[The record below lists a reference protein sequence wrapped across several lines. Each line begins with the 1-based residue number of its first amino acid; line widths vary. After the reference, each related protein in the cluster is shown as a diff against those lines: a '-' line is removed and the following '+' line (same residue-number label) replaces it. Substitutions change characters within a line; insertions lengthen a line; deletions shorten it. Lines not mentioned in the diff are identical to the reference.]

1 MELGTLSPRIEVEIV
16 KENMF
21 IHSLW
26 PFKIKIPHSI
36 KLLMHKEELSMNE
49 CLSKEATKLSLL
61 SKLS

>member
-26 PFKIKIPHSI
+26 PFNARGLAIERFLQSGGF
-36 KLLMHKEELSMNE
+36 
-49 CLSKEATKLSLL
+49 SKYFAQDRS
-61 SKLS
+61 SDSV